1 MAATQTTP
9 GSNATAAGII
19 MDNST
24 LGQLWYHVRWSAALA
39 ADGRTGDS
47 APHAILA
54 GALLDVLGGEQL
66 TAASAA
72 LDLPDVTSDHASTT
86 ATAHREAATQLG
98 LQLVAHFTSDGR
110 HDLADLYHEATR
122 RVAVRPSHDN

>member
-9 GSNATAAGII
+9 GSDATAPGIT
-19 MDNST
+19 MDN
-24 LGQLWYHVRWSAALA
+24 GQLAQLCYHVRWSAALA

-47 APHAILA
+47 APHSILA

-72 LDLPDVTSDHASTT
+72 LDLPDVTTDHASAT
-86 ATAHREAATQLG
+86 ATAHREAAAQLG

-122 RVAVRPSHDN
+122 RVSALPPHDN

>member
-1 MAATQTTP
+1 MGVTPQTTL
-9 GSNATAAGII
+9 GI
-19 MDNST
+19 DNDR
-24 LGQLWYHVRWSAALA
+24 LGQLCYHVRWSAALA

-66 TAASAA
+66 AAASAA
-72 LDLPDVTSDHASTT
+72 LDLPDVVSDHSSAT
-86 ATAHREAATQLG
+86 AAAHREAAQQLG

-110 HDLADLYHEATR
+110 HDLADLYHEAAR
-122 RVAVRPSHDN
+122 RVATTP